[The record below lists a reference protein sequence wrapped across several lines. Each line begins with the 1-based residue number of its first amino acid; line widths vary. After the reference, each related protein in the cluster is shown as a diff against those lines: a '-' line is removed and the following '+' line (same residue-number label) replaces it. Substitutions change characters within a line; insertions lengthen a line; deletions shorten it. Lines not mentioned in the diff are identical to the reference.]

1 MEILLSLF
9 ALSDTISFYIESNF
23 LSKRSNF
30 KRTQINSD
38 IWNISIELENS
49 TYEKQTASICG
60 RNFIFNFDYKLDNK
74 LELTITILFF
84 LYEMFRCCVFLCV
97 FFICMYWIVIEMS
110 KYICDKHT
118 QLIYHMTLVL
128 SVIWSKM
135 HGILNSNR
143 TFHFFR

>member
-38 IWNISIELENS
+38 IWNISIELENP

-84 LYEMFRCCVFLCV
+84 FVWNV
-97 FFICMYWIVIEMS
+97 
-110 KYICDKHT
+110 
-118 QLIYHMTLVL
+118 
-128 SVIWSKM
+128 
-135 HGILNSNR
+135 
-143 TFHFFR
+143 